1 MKYTKRS
8 IAIFVTAAAVLSAA
22 SCGSAPAATTTT
34 AAPVTAA
41 ADTVPDDTA
50 AQDTKAPADTAAPE
64 TTAAVTEAEK
74 VIPEDSEYVIENGIT
89 ERMKALTHLVDGS
102 RARLAKVFRK
112 AQAGEPITIAY
123 LGGSITQG
131 SSAASPDTAY
141 AGLTTDWFRKT
152 FPDSKITAVNAGI
165 GATGS
170 YIGVYRTDRDVLS
183 ASPDLVF
190 IDFSVNDTTEH
201 TDRNIA
207 SYDGVIRKIWSADC
221 APAIVTI
228 AMTMEDG
235 TSFQKYHSEV
245 CKAYGI
251 PMISYHDA
259 ILDVIK
265 NGHIKW
271 TDISDDNIH
280 PNSVGHVVLTEMI
293 TAWLQDALDNIDT
306 LEKEPESDIST
317 VYASDKYSTAYLVVP
332 NDPANTG
339 STGWD
344 IKAEDNFGN
353 FGGYWR
359 ALSKDG
365 TFTGV
370 EPLKFEVEAKS
381 VGVFFGKMTANG
393 GSFDVVVDGEV
404 AKTINSDFPG
414 GWGNYVEAEEVI
426 DFDECGKHTVEIVPH
441 TGEKAVVM
449 ISALALT
456 K

>member
-1 MKYTKRS
+1 M
-8 IAIFVTAAAVLSAA
+8 
-22 SCGSAPAATTTT
+22 
-34 AAPVTAA
+34 
-41 ADTVPDDTA
+41 
-50 AQDTKAPADTAAPE
+50 
-64 TTAAVTEAEK
+64 
-74 VIPEDSEYVIENGIT
+74 
-89 ERMKALTHLVDGS
+89 
-102 RARLAKVFRK
+102 
-112 AQAGEPITIAY
+112 
-123 LGGSITQG
+123 
-131 SSAASPDTAY
+131 
-141 AGLTTDWFRKT
+141 
-152 FPDSKITAVNAGI
+152 
-165 GATGS
+165 
-170 YIGVYRTDRDVLS
+170 LS

-280 PNSVGHVVLTEMI
+280 PNAVGHVVLTEMI

-306 LEKEPESDIST
+306 LENEPESDISA
-317 VYASDKYSTAYLVVP
+317 VYASDKYSTAYMVVP
-332 NDPANTG
+332 GDAANTG
-339 STGWD
+339 NTGWD
-344 IKAEDNFGN
+344 VKAEDNFGN

-365 TFTGV
+365 TFEGV
-370 EPLKFEVEAKS
+370 EPLKFEVDAKS
-381 VGVFFGKMTANG
+381 VGVFFGKMTTNG
-393 GSFDVVVDGEV
+393 GTFDVVVDGEV

-426 DFDECGKHTVEIVPH
+426 DFDECGSHTVEIVPH
-441 TGEKAVVM
+441 TGEKSVVM